1 MSKLQP
7 TKPLL
12 VLLYG
17 LPGSGKTAFAR
28 QVSEQLAVAHVQGDR
43 IRAELF
49 ENPTYGKEENHIV
62 ASLMTYMTTEF
73 LKAGVSVIFD
83 TNAMRSAHRRA
94 LRNLANKVG
103 AETVLIWLQVDPD
116 TAFGRAAKRDRRKI
130 DDHYAQEMTPEI
142 FRQMMAGMQNPELI
156 EKHVVLS
163 GKHVF
168 STQRNA
174 FFRTLRER
182 RLIDDAQLANRVS
195 KPGLVNM
202 VPMPSAGRVDMSR
215 RNVIIR

>member
-1 MSKLQP
+1 MQS

-17 LPGSGKTAFAR
+17 LPGSGKTAFSR
-28 QVSEQLAVAHVQGDR
+28 QIGEQLAVAHVEGDR

-49 ENPTYGKEENHIV
+49 ENPTYSKEENHIV

-83 TNAMRSAHRRA
+83 TNAMRTAHRRA
-94 LRNLANKVG
+94 LRNLATKVG
-103 AETVLIWLQVDPD
+103 AETVLLWLQVDPD
-116 TAFGRAAKRDRRKI
+116 SAFNRAARRDRRKH
-130 DDHYAQEMTPEI
+130 DDHYAQEMTPDI
-142 FRQMMAGMQNPELI
+142 FRQMIGGMQNPEII
-156 EKHVVLS
+156 ERHIVLS

-168 STQRNA
+168 ATQRNA

-182 RLIDDAQLANRVS
+182 SLISEPQGANQVS
-195 KPGLVNM
+195 KPGLVNN
-202 VPMPSAGRVDMSR
+202 VPMPAAGRVDMSR